1 MTLLVS
7 FLQPRPALRGTDRPA
22 FTSRKSA
29 VLGAFQGLAVDNWE
43 ACQIRIRRLLIGGS
57 PPLGTLC
64 ANREAY
70 GIDAVR
76 ERRVCFIMITLEL
89 STTKRKTEGISHI
102 SFKTRNPMPY
112 TMKKQENQYIPRKFS
127 SAFPIILQFI
137 KFL

>member
-70 GIDAVR
+70 GIDALYLNLGYNIIHSQSPLHTYKDPFLPSLLPSQTHHH
-76 ERRVCFIMITLEL
+76 EIFDDMP
-89 STTKRKTEGISHI
+89 TTT
-102 SFKTRNPMPY
+102 P
-112 TMKKQENQYIPRKFS
+112 
-127 SAFPIILQFI
+127 
-137 KFL
+137 